1 MRSSRIWPLVVLVA
15 AALAVVVG
23 LSWPRVTSAHAILQ
37 RSLPVQNQKLQQPPA
52 LVETWYS
59 ESIERSLTKLTV
71 FDATGK
77 AVQTGNTTFSDS
89 DPTYAAV
96 ALPPNLSPSI
106 YTVAFQNVSKVD
118 GHTWTGSFSFIVL
131 NPDGTVPNV
140 TPCTNCGNQ
149 VGGQGY
155 LPEAGDSTLRWFELL
170 AAVTITGALV
180 FYVFI
185 ARPSALFL
193 KASEIEQVEK
203 TALMLATD
211 LIVIAAPVLI
221 LSAIG
226 QLLLL
231 ADRLG
236 GPSRLGDILFN
247 TRSGELWL
255 SRIGLSLA
263 LLLLFAPA
271 LFSTTYRTGG
281 RAALVVVVGL
291 AGSLGLLMTYSLG
304 SHAGTGGG
312 QFWAVG
318 SDFVHFL
325 ATAAWLGAML
335 QLPLLFWWTRGRLDS
350 TKRFLYLANAFDRY
364 AWLAVISLTL
374 LIGTGVFNGFVQL
387 PNRPAL
393 WDTTYGRVLIVKL
406 ALILPLLGVA
416 GLNAIFLA
424 PRLSDAIDALHNEE
438 DLTFQADEAARRRL
452 EGRLARLQRVLPRT
466 IALEVLLG
474 VAVLASVAVLAQS
487 TTANGELQQKAG
499 KPSGQYKASNQAG
512 DLNADLLIKPF
523 GLAVSTFTVTLQ
535 PQAGSQ
541 LGDILDVKLR
551 AFYDDPN
558 APLTAGSSGTD
569 QELSSTSQPGVWSA
583 DSALLTRPGDWRIQI
598 RVRRGGAA
606 SDVTT
611 QVSVL
616 GVGGILALKSQPKGL
631 FDLPFTFVDWNV
643 VAGGAMLALGIG
655 AFLIWRNRPPSW
667 EGATSASV
675 ALASIVAL
683 FAGTTLVFG
692 VHAHQGVVGN
702 NSPVPATQQSLAT
715 GQTLFETNCVTC
727 HGREGRGDGPLA
739 NQLPTKPP
747 DLTQHVPYH
756 NDGTLFIWI
765 SQGIPIDSST
775 KRMPAFKGSLTV
787 TERWDIVNYLRHAWG
802 SGQFTPVLPTDQPTP
817 PPS

>member
-23 LSWPRVTSAHAILQ
+23 LSWPRTTSAHAILQ
-37 RSLPVQNQKLQQPPA
+37 RSLPVQNQKLQQSPA

-59 ESIERSLTKLTV
+59 ESIEHSLTTLTV
-71 FDATGK
+71 FDPNGK
-77 AVQTGNTTFSDS
+77 AVQTGVTIFSDS
-89 DPTYAAV
+89 DATYAAV
-96 ALPPNLSPSI
+96 ALPPNLPPCV
-106 YTVAFQNVSKVD
+106 YTVAFENVSKVD
-118 GHTWTGSFSFIVL
+118 GHTWTGSFSFIIL
-131 NPDGTVPNV
+131 NPDGS
-140 TPCTNCGNQ
+140 TPSCAGFQ
-149 VGGQGY
+149 AKIGGGQGY
-155 LPEAGDSTLRWFELL
+155 LPGAGDSTLRWFELL

-180 FYVFI
+180 FYVFV

-193 KASEIEQVEK
+193 QAGEIEEVEK
-203 TALMLATD
+203 TALTLAAD

-236 GPSRLGDILFN
+236 GPGRLNDILFN

-263 LLLLFAPA
+263 LLLLFVPA

-281 RAALVVVVGL
+281 RASLVAVVGL
-291 AGSLGLLMTYSLG
+291 VGSLGLLMTFSLG

-312 QFWAVG
+312 EFWSVG

-325 ATAAWLGAML
+325 ATAAWLGTML

-406 ALILPLLGVA
+406 SLILPLLGVA

-424 PRLSDAIDALHNEE
+424 PKLSDAIDALHNEE
-438 DLTFQADEAARRRL
+438 DPTFQEDQAERGRL
-452 EGRLARLQRVLPRT
+452 QGRLALLQHVLPRT
-466 IALEVLLG
+466 IALELLLG

-499 KPSGQYKASNQAG
+499 KPSGQYEVSNQAG

-523 GLAVSTFTVTLQ
+523 GLTVSTFTVTLQ
-535 PQAGSQ
+535 PQAGAQ

-558 APLTAGSSGTD
+558 APLTSGSSGTD
-569 QELSSTSQPGVWSA
+569 QELTATSQPGVWNA

-598 RVRRGGAA
+598 RIRRRGV
-606 SDVTT
+606 DDLNT

-616 GVGGILALKSQPKGL
+616 GVGGILALKNQHKGI

-643 VAGGAMLALGIG
+643 VAGGAMLALGVG

-702 NSPVPATQQSLAT
+702 TSPVPATQQSLAT
-715 GQTLFETNCVTC
+715 GQKLFETNCVTC
-727 HGREGRGDGPLA
+727 HGREGKGDGPLA

-775 KRMPAFKGSLTV
+775 KRMPSFKDSLTV

>member
-37 RSLPVQNQKLQQPPA
+37 RSLPVQNQKLQQSPA

-59 ESIERSLTKLTV
+59 ESIERSLTTLTV
-71 FDATGK
+71 FDPNGK
-77 AVQTGNTTFSDS
+77 AVQTGDTIFSDS
-89 DPTYAAV
+89 DSTYAAV
-96 ALPPNLSPSI
+96 ALPPNLPPCV
-106 YTVAFQNVSKVD
+106 YTVAFENVSKVD
-118 GHTWTGSFSFIVL
+118 GHTWTGSFSFIIL
-131 NPDGTVPNV
+131 NPDGS
-140 TPCTNCGNQ
+140 TPSCAGFQ
-149 VGGQGY
+149 AKIGGGQGF
-155 LPEAGDSTLRWFELL
+155 LPGAGDSTLRWFELL

-180 FYVFI
+180 FYVFV

-193 KASEIEQVEK
+193 QAGEIEEVEK
-203 TALMLATD
+203 TALTLAAD

-221 LSAIG
+221 LSVIG

-236 GPSRLGDILFN
+236 GPGRLSDILFN

-263 LLLLFAPA
+263 LLLLFLPA

-281 RAALVVVVGL
+281 RASLVAVVGL
-291 AGSLGLLMTYSLG
+291 VGSLGLLMSYSLG

-312 QFWAVG
+312 EFWAVG

-325 ATAAWLGAML
+325 ATAAWLGTML

-406 ALILPLLGVA
+406 SLILPLLGVA

-424 PRLSDAIDALHNEE
+424 PKLSDAIDALHNEE
-438 DLTFQADEAARRRL
+438 DPTFQEDQAERGRL
-452 EGRLARLQRVLPRT
+452 QGRLALLQRVLPRT
-466 IALEVLLG
+466 IALELLLG

-487 TTANGELQQKAG
+487 TTANGELQQEAG
-499 KPSGQYKASNQAG
+499 KPSGQYEVSNQPG
-512 DLNADLLIKPF
+512 DLNADLLIRPF
-523 GLAVSTFTVTLQ
+523 GLSVSTFTVTLQ
-535 PQAGSQ
+535 PQAGAQ

-558 APLTAGSSGTD
+558 APLTYGSSGTD
-569 QELSSTSQPGVWSA
+569 QELTATSQPGVWNA

-598 RVRRGGAA
+598 RIRRRGV
-606 SDVTT
+606 DDLNT

-616 GVGGILALKSQPKGL
+616 GVGGILALKSQHKGI

-643 VAGGAMLALGIG
+643 VAGGAMLTLGVG

-702 NSPVPATQQSLAT
+702 TSPVPATQQSLAT
-715 GQTLFETNCVTC
+715 GQKLFETNCVTC

-756 NDGTLFIWI
+756 NDGTLFIWT
-765 SQGIPIDSST
+765 SQGIPIDSQE
-775 KRMPAFKGSLTV
+775 KRMPSFKGSLSE

-802 SGQFTPVLPTDQPTP
+802 SGQFTPVLPTDQTTP

>member
-1 MRSSRIWPLVVLVA
+1 VRSSRIWPLVVLVA

-23 LSWPRVTSAHAILQ
+23 LSWPRTTSAHAILQ
-37 RSLPVQNQKLQQPPA
+37 RSLPVQNQKLPQSPQ

-59 ESIERSLTKLTV
+59 ESIERSLTTLTV
-71 FDATGK
+71 FDATAK
-77 AVQTGNTTFSDS
+77 AVQTGDTIFSDS
-89 DPTYAAV
+89 DETYAAV
-96 ALPPNLSPSI
+96 ALPPNLPPSI

-118 GHTWTGSFSFIVL
+118 GHAWTGSFSFIVL

-140 TPCTNCGNQ
+140 TACANCGNLTA
-149 VGGQGY
+149 GGQGF
-155 LPEAGDSTLRWFELL
+155 LPEAGDGTLRWFELL
-170 AAVTITGALV
+170 AAVTIAGALV
-180 FYVFI
+180 FYVFV

-193 KASEIEQVEK
+193 KAKEIEEVEE
-203 TALMLATD
+203 TALTLAAD

-236 GPSRLGDILFN
+236 GPGRLNDILLN

-255 SRIGLSLA
+255 ARIGLSLA
-263 LLLLFAPA
+263 LLLLFVPV
-271 LFSTTYRTGG
+271 LFSPAYRTGG
-281 RAALVVVVGL
+281 RASLVAVVGL
-291 AGSLGLLMTYSLG
+291 VGSLGLLMTYSLG

-312 QFWAVG
+312 EFWAVG

-325 ATAAWLGAML
+325 ATAAWLGTML

-416 GLNAIFLA
+416 GLNAIFIA
-424 PRLSDAIDALHNEE
+424 PKLSDAIDALHNGE
-438 DLTFQADEAARRRL
+438 DPTFQEDQAARGRL
-452 EGRLARLQRVLPRT
+452 EGRLARLQGILPRT
-466 IALEVLLG
+466 IALELLLG

-487 TTANGELQQKAG
+487 TTAKSELAQAAG
-499 KPSGQYKASNQAG
+499 KPSGQYETSGPAG
-512 DLNADLLIKPF
+512 DLNVDLLIKPF
-523 GLAVSTFTVTLQ
+523 GLGVSTFTVSLQ
-535 PQAGSQ
+535 PQGAAQ

-558 APLTAGSSGTD
+558 APLTSGGSGTD
-569 QELSSTSQPGVWSA
+569 QELTATGQPGVWSA
-583 DSALLTRPGDWRIQI
+583 DSALLTRPGDWRIQA
-598 RVRRGGAA
+598 RVRRRGA
-606 SDVTT
+606 DDLNT
-611 QVSVL
+611 QFSVL
-616 GVGGILALKSQPKGL
+616 GVGGILALKNQSTGR

-643 VAGGAMLALGIG
+643 VAGGAMLVLGIG

-692 VHAHQGVVGN
+692 VHSHSAIVTIK
-702 NSPVPATQQSLAT
+702 PATAQSLAN

-739 NQLPTKPP
+739 NQLPVKPP
-747 DLTQHVPYH
+747 DLTQHIPYH
-756 NDGTLFIWI
+756 NDTTLFIWI
-765 SQGIPIDSST
+765 TDGIPIDSDT
-775 KRMPAFKGSLTV
+775 KRMPSFKDLLSASD
-787 TERWDIVNYLRHAWG
+787 RQDIVNYLRHAWG
-802 SGQFTPVLPTDQPTP
+802 SGQFTPVLPPDQPTP